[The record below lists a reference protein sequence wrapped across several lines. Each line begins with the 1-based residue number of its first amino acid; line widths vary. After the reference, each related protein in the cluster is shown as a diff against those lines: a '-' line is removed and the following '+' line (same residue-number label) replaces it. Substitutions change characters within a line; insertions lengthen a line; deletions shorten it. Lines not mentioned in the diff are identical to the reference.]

1 MILYKCSKAHL
12 IPTDRVK
19 MDLILKSVK
28 ETLLHVSQ
36 GRHVTLIAVSKLQS
50 IDLIEEAY
58 HYGHRDFGEN
68 YVQELLD
75 KSKALKNVCPEI
87 RWHFIGTLQSNKISS
102 LLKGRNDGLVGIESV
117 DSLSKLEKIFKVIIA
132 SEMNNSTS
140 SSCSLEL
147 FLQVS

>member
-1 MILYKCSKAHL
+1 
-12 IPTDRVK
+12 

-28 ETLLHVSQ
+28 ETLFHATQ

-58 HYGHRDFGEN
+58 HCGHRDFGEN

-75 KSKALKNVCPEI
+75 KSKALKNVCPGI
-87 RWHFIGTLQSNKISS
+87 RWHFIGALQSNKISS
-102 LLKGRNDGLVGIESV
+102 LLKGRSEGLVGIESV

-132 SEMNNSTS
+132 NEMNISTS
-140 SSCSLEL
+140 PSCSLDL
-147 FLQVS
+147 FLQVN